1 MLTFD
6 SVEPPNLETLRI
18 GIACD
23 FFFENYGVF
32 LDRAVKEGKTNIEL
46 VDTIEEVFELAF
58 GIADLFVQRAALT
71 ELEGVENESEHI

>member
-58 GIADLFVQRAALT
+58 GIADLFVQRATLT
-71 ELEGVENESEHI
+71 ELEGVENDSEHI

>member
-6 SVEPPNLETLRI
+6 SVNPPNLENLRLA
-18 GIACD
+18 IAYE
-23 FFFENYGVF
+23 FFFENYGGF

-58 GIADLFVQRAALT
+58 GIADLFVKRAALT
-71 ELEGVENESEHI
+71 ELEGVENDSEHI